1 MYLFINLFII
11 IVINIIL
18 INAQTTFNYTDQ
30 YPNYIVGIDIG
41 TNTPSISLQGTYE
54 LSPHFSK
61 GLVFNPT
68 NGQITG
74 TPIEEYVGTYVIRFT
89 EDNTGSIYTSTI
101 LITSIFIFII
111 IVWDKPTKLDYGIQ
125 KLRSTSPLSLK
136 LSPIVDNRVT
146 EYTLSFS
153 PEIPVTTPPPITTTP
168 DTTTTTTPYDTTTTT
183 TPYDTTTSALFAFT
197 TSPDPTPIANLY
209 NFSTE
214 TGVIEFI
221 QFNPPDGIYKYN
233 ILNL

>member
-1 MYLFINLFII
+1 M
-11 IVINIIL
+11 
-18 INAQTTFNYTDQ
+18 
-30 YPNYIVGIDIG
+30 
-41 TNTPSISLQGTYE
+41 
-54 LSPHFSK
+54 
-61 GLVFNPT
+61 
-68 NGQITG
+68 
-74 TPIEEYVGTYVIRFT
+74 
-89 EDNTGSIYTSTI
+89 
-101 LITSIFIFII
+101 
-111 IVWDKPTKLDYGIQ
+111 
-125 KLRSTSPLSLK
+125 RSTSPLTLK

-153 PEIPVTTPPPITTTP
+153 PELPVTTPPPITTSP
-168 DTTTTTTPYDTTTTT
+168 DTTTTTTT

-233 ILNL
+233 I